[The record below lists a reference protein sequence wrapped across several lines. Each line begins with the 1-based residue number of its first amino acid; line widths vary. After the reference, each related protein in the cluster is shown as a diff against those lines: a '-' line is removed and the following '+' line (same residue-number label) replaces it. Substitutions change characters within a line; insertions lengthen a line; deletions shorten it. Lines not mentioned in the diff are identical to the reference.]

1 MDVAVSDR
9 GSSSRHKVE
18 RIHVDHALIVFLVS
32 EEGVSPAS
40 LLRASDID
48 PDAGKSVKEDQHD
61 KTRLE
66 YHLNIFD
73 QDCSVEVA

>member
-1 MDVAVSDR
+1 MDIAVPDG
-9 GSSSRHKVE
+9 GSSSCHKVE
-18 RIHVDHALIVFLVS
+18 RVHVDHALIVFLVG

-66 YHLNIFD
+66 YHVNINY
-73 QDCSVEVA
+73 QDCSMEVA